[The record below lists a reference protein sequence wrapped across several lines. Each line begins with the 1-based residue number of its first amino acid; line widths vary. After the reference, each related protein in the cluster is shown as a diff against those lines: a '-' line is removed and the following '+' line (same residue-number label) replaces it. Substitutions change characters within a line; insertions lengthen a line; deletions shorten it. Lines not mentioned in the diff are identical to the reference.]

1 MLRINQNTSSA
12 GAKSYYSTADYYS
25 EGQELT
31 GHWRGAGAKRLGL
44 SGVVNRKEWNAL
56 CDNRDPATG
65 KVLTPRQKE
74 NRRIGYDFNF
84 HVPKSISIVYGLTKD
99 ERILDAFR
107 ESVNETMHDMEA
119 EMKTRVRTAGKNDDR
134 TTGNMVWGEFVHT
147 TARPVD
153 GLPDPHLHAHC
164 FVFNTTW
171 DEKEQRWKAGQF
183 ADLKRD
189 APYFEAKF
197 YSRFARRLEGLGLP
211 VERLKKGWEL
221 RDIPKSAIE
230 KFSRRTA
237 LIEQEAKERGI
248 TDAAEKDQL
257 GAKTREG
264 KCKEINFDD
273 LREYWRSRLTA
284 DESSAVQTVAGRI
297 GSAAIG
303 EDRHVAV
310 EAASRAV
317 EHCLERSSVVP
328 ERKLLTE
335 ALKRSVGAAAPE
347 TVERAVNSQGLLVAK
362 RDGRR
367 IATTQNVLIE
377 EWAMIAFA
385 RDGRGTCRRLG
396 PADYTFKREW
406 LDEGQRKA
414 VLHVLQ
420 SPDRVI
426 VIRGAAGTGKTKM
439 MQEAVE
445 AIEASGKHVFTFA
458 PSADAS
464 RGVLRD
470 DGFANADT
478 VARLLKDERM
488 QAEIRGQV
496 IWIDEAGLL
505 GTKQLGQVFDLAGKL
520 DARVVLSG
528 DRKQH
533 GSVERGA
540 ALRLLEQEAGLVPA
554 EIRDIKRQSGDYK
567 RAVEALSDGRTETGF
582 RQLDK
587 LGWIREVRTT
597 DRYKTLA
604 ADYVAALSQKKSA
617 LVVSPTHREGECIT
631 DEIRAAL
638 KRTGKL
644 GDGERRLIILEN
656 RNLTEAER
664 ADVVNYDSDS
674 VLVFHQNAKG
684 FIKGDRVAAS
694 AGPLPLTEAAK
705 FQVFEPDVLPVAPG
719 DVLRVT
725 RNGKTADGLH
735 RINNGELFTVRCF
748 DDTGNLVV
756 VKVGGEKRKEPADD
770 WVISK
775 DYGHLAHGYCVTS
788 HASQGK
794 TVDQVF
800 VGISSASF
808 PAASQEGF
816 YVSCSR
822 GCEKVTVYCDDK
834 DALLDA
840 VSRSDER
847 VTATELVTGRESRHR
862 AEILQRMDALTPE
875 ITVPAHIAAKEREG
889 MTYDR

>member
-1 MLRINQNTSSA
+1 
-12 GAKSYYSTADYYS
+12 
-25 EGQELT
+25 
-31 GHWRGAGAKRLGL
+31 
-44 SGVVNRKEWNAL
+44 
-56 CDNRDPATG
+56 
-65 KVLTPRQKE
+65 
-74 NRRIGYDFNF
+74 
-84 HVPKSISIVYGLTKD
+84 VYGLTKD
-99 ERILDAFR
+99 ERIVEAFR
-107 ESVNETMHDMEA
+107 ASVNETMQDMEA
-119 EMKTRVRTAGKNDDR
+119 EMKTRVRTAGKNEDR
-134 TTGNMVWGEFVHT
+134 TTSNMVWGEFVHT

-197 YSRFARRLEGLGLP
+197 YSRFARRLEELGLP

-248 TDAAEKDQL
+248 TDAAEEDQL

-264 KCKEINFDD
+264 KCKAISFDE
-273 LREYWRSRLTA
+273 LGEYWRSRMTA
-284 DESSAVQTVAGRI
+284 DEGSAVHAVTGRI

-303 EDRHVAV
+303 EDRHVAA

-335 ALKRSVGAAAPE
+335 ALRRSVGGAWPE

-367 IATTQNVLIE
+367 IATTRNVLIE
-377 EWAMIAFA
+377 ERAMIAFA

-396 PADYTFKREW
+396 TADYTFKRAW
-406 LDEGQRKA
+406 LDDGQRKA
-414 VLHVLQ
+414 VLNVLN

-464 RGVLRD
+464 RGVLRE

-478 VARLLKDERM
+478 VARLLKDEWM

-496 IWIDEAGLL
+496 VWIDEAGLL
-505 GTKQLGQVFDLAGKL
+505 GTKQLGHVFELAGKL

-567 RAVEALSDGRTETGF
+567 RAVEALSDGRTET
-582 RQLDK
+582 
-587 LGWIREVRTT
+587 
-597 DRYKTLA
+597 
-604 ADYVAALSQKKSA
+604 
-617 LVVSPTHREGECIT
+617 
-631 DEIRAAL
+631 
-638 KRTGKL
+638 
-644 GDGERRLIILEN
+644 
-656 RNLTEAER
+656 
-664 ADVVNYDSDS
+664 
-674 VLVFHQNAKG
+674 
-684 FIKGDRVAAS
+684 
-694 AGPLPLTEAAK
+694 
-705 FQVFEPDVLPVAPG
+705 
-719 DVLRVT
+719 
-725 RNGKTADGLH
+725 
-735 RINNGELFTVRCF
+735 
-748 DDTGNLVV
+748 
-756 VKVGGEKRKEPADD
+756 
-770 WVISK
+770 
-775 DYGHLAHGYCVTS
+775 
-788 HASQGK
+788 
-794 TVDQVF
+794 
-800 VGISSASF
+800 
-808 PAASQEGF
+808 
-816 YVSCSR
+816 
-822 GCEKVTVYCDDK
+822 
-834 DALLDA
+834 
-840 VSRSDER
+840 
-847 VTATELVTGRESRHR
+847 
-862 AEILQRMDALTPE
+862 
-875 ITVPAHIAAKEREG
+875 
-889 MTYDR
+889 

>member
-1 MLRINQNTSSA
+1 MLRINQSTSSA

-25 EGQELT
+25 EGQDLS
-31 GHWRGAGAKRLGL
+31 GHWRGAGANRLGL
-44 SGVVNRKEWNAL
+44 SGVVQGRDWDAL
-56 CDNRDPATG
+56 CDNRDPTTG
-65 KVLTPRQKE
+65 KMLTPRQKE

-99 ERILDAFR
+99 ARILDAFR

-183 ADLKRD
+183 AELKRD

-197 YSRFARRLEGLGLP
+197 YSRFARRLEELGLP

-264 KCKEINFDD
+264 KCKEISFDE
-273 LREYWRSRLTA
+273 LREYWRSRLTT
-284 DESSAVQTVAGRI
+284 DESNEIRSVAGRI

-303 EDRHVAV
+303 EDRHVAA

-328 ERKLLTE
+328 ERKLLAE
-335 ALKRSVGAAAPE
+335 ALRRSVGGASPE

-367 IATTQNVLIE
+367 IATTRNVLIE
-377 EWAMIAFA
+377 ERAMIAFA

-396 PADYTFKREW
+396 PADYTFKRAW
-406 LDEGQRKA
+406 LDDGQRKA
-414 VLHVLQ
+414 VLHVLN

-488 QAEIRGQV
+488 QTDIRGHV

-540 ALRLLEQEAGLVPA
+540 ALRLLEQEAGLAPA

-604 ADYVAALSQKKSA
+604 ADYVGAVSHGKTA
-617 LVVSPTHREGECIT
+617 LVVSPTHREGEWIT
-631 DEIRAAL
+631 DEIRSLL
-638 KRTGKL
+638 KRMGKL
-644 GDGERRLIILEN
+644 RDGERRLWVLHN
-656 RNLTEAER
+656 RNLTEAQR
-664 ADVVNYDSDS
+664 ADSVNYDTDS

-684 FIKGDRVAAS
+684 FTKGDRVAVG
-694 AGPLPLTEAAK
+694 AGTLPLSEAAK
-705 FQVFEPDVLPVAPG
+705 FQVFDRDVLPVAPG

-725 RNGKTADGLH
+725 RNGTTIDGLH
-735 RINNGELFTVRCF
+735 RLNNGELFCAERF
-748 DDTGNLVV
+748 DDAGNLVV
-756 VKVGGEKRKEPADD
+756 RKVGGDKSNEPADD

-775 DYGHLAHGYCVTS
+775 EYGHLAHGYCVTS

-794 TVDQVF
+794 TVDRVF
-800 VGISSASF
+800 IGQSSQSF
-808 PAASQEGF
+808 PASSREQF
-816 YVSCSR
+816 YVSVSR
-822 GCEKVTVYCDDK
+822 GREGVTIYTDDK
-834 DALLDA
+834 EALLDA
-840 VSRSDER
+840 VIRSDDR
-847 VTATELVTGRESRHR
+847 VSATELVSGRDLRNR
-862 AEILQRMDALTPE
+862 AEILQRIERLTPE
-875 ITVPAHIAAKEREG
+875 YNVPAHVAAKEREG
-889 MTYDR
+889 MIHDR